1 MVHCRNSAS
10 WVSTLRAE
18 AQARECQNLQ
28 QKDENVPQGIQNVR
42 LINPRIFLLCLEVS
56 TSKTCLPTFS
66 CGPEPCGNVI
76 ITCNGT
82 NIIISVPIGQLELMG
97 LKQDRCCNCW
107 IVLSDCLGDEVGPSF
122 LRNFEKPVS
131 LLKKREV
138 NLSRNASHNCFW
150 DSYWKRAVISVPNN
164 SPIILCKS

>member
-1 MVHCRNSAS
+1 M
-10 WVSTLRAE
+10 STLRAE

-76 ITCNGT
+76 ITCNGI

-97 LKQDRCCNCW
+97 LKQDRCCNK

-122 LRNFEKPVS
+122 LRNFEK
-131 LLKKREV
+131 
-138 NLSRNASHNCFW
+138 ASF
-150 DSYWKRAVISVPNN
+150 AT
-164 SPIILCKS
+164 